1 MSETK
6 QLRELLAGGL
16 DWEAAHV
23 GYRRAVGEFS
33 AELRGVV
40 PDGFAHSGWQL
51 AEHIRLAQTDILE
64 FCMDP
69 DYVAPAW
76 PAGYWPAVAPRD
88 EAEWDASVDRYR
100 SDVEALRRLALDER
114 VDLFAAI
121 PWGEGQTVARELLL
135 VADHTAYHVG
145 QLVALRRALGCWR

>member
-1 MSETK
+1 M
-6 QLRELLAGGL
+6 
-16 DWEAAHV
+16 
-23 GYRRAVGEFS
+23 
-33 AELRGVV
+33 
-40 PDGFAHSGWQL
+40 
-51 AEHIRLAQTDILE
+51 
-64 FCMDP
+64 
-69 DYVAPAW
+69 APAW